1 MLGASEPWSVLKTRT
16 PVNAARMPI
25 RAVSSSR
32 ISPIM
37 MTSGS
42 WRSIARKPFAEAH
55 LARMLIWRLV
65 HARDAVLDRVF
76 DRHDVPAA
84 AS

>member
-1 MLGASEPWSVLKTRT
+1 MLKTST
-16 PVNAARMPI
+16 PVSAARMPI

-42 WRSIARKPFAEAH
+42 WRSIALQPLAEAH
-55 LARMLIWRLV
+55 VAAGVDLRLV
-65 HARDAVLDRVF
+65 DARDPVLDRVL
-76 DRHDVPAA
+76 DRHHVPAS